1 MGEKEIQYRGF
12 KKQKTK
18 NIKLS
23 SEMLLNDRQGE
34 IGLLNVESRNRKN
47 EIRLKHFR
55 IIIAGNFK
63 RYVSQ

>member
-47 EIRLKHFR
+47 EIRLKHFL
-55 IIIAGNFK
+55 
-63 RYVSQ
+63 